1 MTTLEDALHEA
12 MALAARES
20 GLVVVSTLR
29 ADGTIQSSVVNAG
42 VLPHPA
48 TGRPVLGFVTYGKV
62 KLANLRARPQLTA
75 TARSGWEWT
84 SVEGR
89 AELAGPD
96 DPAPWLADADA
107 LRLLLREVF
116 TAAGGRHDDWD
127 AYDRTMAEQRRTAV
141 LVEPARV
148 YGNP

>member
-1 MTTLEDALHEA
+1 VTTLDDA
-12 MALAARES
+12 MALAAQEH

-29 ADGTIQSSVVNAG
+29 ADGGIQSSVVNAG

-62 KLANLRARPQLTA
+62 KLANLRARAQLTA
-75 TARSGWEWT
+75 TARSGWQWAT
-84 SVEGR
+84 VEGR

-96 DPAPWLADADA
+96 DPASWLAGAEA

-141 LVEPARV
+141 LVQPARV
-148 YGNP
+148 YGNR

>member
-1 MTTLEDALHEA
+1 MTTLEDAA
-12 MALAARES
+12 ALAAAEH
-20 GLVVVSTLR
+20 GLVVVSTVR
-29 ADGTIQSSVVNAG
+29 DDGTIQSSVVNAG
-42 VLPHPA
+42 VLPHPG

-75 TARSGWEWT
+75 TARSGWQWIA
-84 SVEGR
+84 VEGR

-96 DPAPWLADADA
+96 DRAPWLADAEA

-116 TAAGGRHDDWD
+116 TAAGGRHDDWE

-141 LVEPARV
+141 LVEPVRI
-148 YGNP
+148 YSNG

>member
-1 MTTLEDALHEA
+1 VTTLEDAA
-12 MALAARES
+12 ALAAQEH

-29 ADGTIQSSVVNAG
+29 ADGTVQSSVVNAG

-48 TGRPVLGFVTYGKV
+48 TGRPVLGFVTYGPV

-75 TARSGWEWT
+75 TARSGWQWA

-96 DPAPWLADADA
+96 DPQPWLADADA

-116 TAAGGRHDDWD
+116 TAAGGDHADWH

-141 LVEPARV
+141 LVDPTRV
-148 YGNP
+148 YSNR

>member
-1 MTTLEDALHEA
+1 VTTLEDAA
-12 MALAARES
+12 ALASREN

-29 ADGTIQSSVVNAG
+29 GDGTIQSSVVNAG

-48 TGRPVLGFVTYGKV
+48 TGDPVLGFVTYGPV
-62 KLANLRARPQLTA
+62 KLAHLRARPQLSA
-75 TARSGWEWT
+75 TARSGWQWVT
-84 SVEGR
+84 VEGR

-96 DPAPWLADADA
+96 DVQPWLADAEA

-141 LVEPARV
+141 LVEPTRV
-148 YGNP
+148 YSNR